1 MVFFFFFLDFK
12 HLFWVNLVQNL
23 KTLVEVEIW
32 SLIYIEYVK
41 FDGDTLYFCLRLFP
55 FSTLM
60 LTD

>member
-1 MVFFFFFLDFK
+1 MVFFFFFLDLK

-41 FDGDTLYFCLRLFP
+41 FDGDILYFCLTLFT